1 MAEYEGYTLF
11 RTFLNFFTKSPL
23 FFLIALVAWLFLQF
37 SFNTYQNVAL
47 TIQENNN
54 LKHENKTLI
63 INKKQLVLLREYL
76 KSDEYIYE
84 AAVKLGYS
92 FKDEKIIDIDYIKK
106 DSPNNNNNWWSRIF
120 KN

>member
-1 MAEYEGYTLF
+1 M
-11 RTFLNFFTKSPL
+11 
-23 FFLIALVAWLFLQF
+23 AWLFLQF

-54 LKHENKTLI
+54 LKLKNNELI
-63 INKKQLVLLREYL
+63 INKKKLVLLREYL
-76 KSDEYIYE
+76 NSDEYIYE

-120 KN
+120 KYYYITN

>member
-1 MAEYEGYTLF
+1 MF
-11 RTFLNFFTKSPL
+11 RTFLIFFTKFPL
-23 FFLIALVAWLFLQF
+23 FLLISLVAWLFLQF

-54 LKHENKTLI
+54 LKLKNNELI
-63 INKKQLVLLREYL
+63 INKKKLVLLREYL
-76 KSDEYIYE
+76 NSDEYIYE

-106 DSPNNNNNWWSRIF
+106 NSSSNNTNWWSRIF